1 MSSADGALVVVFE
14 GQRTRVRVFRR
25 FFYPVQARDEDVEVI
40 VYSDTGREREVTY
53 RRADE
58 YGLDNPLRLRVIR
71 REIARINTML
81 HEEEL
86 GKRKL
91 ATPEERKIK

>member
-1 MSSADGALVVVFE
+1 MKKSILKDLTKE
-14 GQRTRVRVFRR
+14 ELIQR
-25 FFYPVQARDEDVEVI
+25 
-40 VYSDTGREREVTY
+40 REELEEEHFNLRMQKTAKE
-53 RRADE
+53 
-58 YGLDNPLRLRVIR
+58 LDNPLKLRIIK

-81 HEEEL
+81 REGEL

>member
-1 MSSADGALVVVFE
+1 MKKAALKDLTKE
-14 GQRTRVRVFRR
+14 ELIQK
-25 FFYPVQARDEDVEVI
+25 RDEIEEELFNLRMQE
-40 VYSDTGREREVTY
+40 S
-53 RRADE
+53 AKK
-58 YGLDNPLRLRVIR
+58 LDNPLRLRVIR

>member
-1 MSSADGALVVVFE
+1 MKKAALKDLTKE
-14 GQRTRVRVFRR
+14 EL
-25 FFYPVQARDEDVEVI
+25 VQKRDELEE
-40 VYSDTGREREVTY
+40 ERFNLRMQKSAKE
-53 RRADE
+53 
-58 YGLDNPLRLRVIR
+58 LDNPLRLRVIR

>member
-1 MSSADGALVVVFE
+1 MKKTALKDLTKE
-14 GQRTRVRVFRR
+14 EL
-25 FFYPVQARDEDVEVI
+25 VQKRDEIEEELFNLRMQE
-40 VYSDTGREREVTY
+40 S
-53 RRADE
+53 AKK
-58 YGLDNPLRLRVIR
+58 LDNPLRLRVIR

>member
-1 MSSADGALVVVFE
+1 MKKAALKDLTKE
-14 GQRTRVRVFRR
+14 ELIQK
-25 FFYPVQARDEDVEVI
+25 RDEIEEELFNLRMQE
-40 VYSDTGREREVTY
+40 S
-53 RRADE
+53 AKK
-58 YGLDNPLRLRVIR
+58 LDNPLRLRVIR

-81 HEEEL
+81 REEEL

>member
-1 MSSADGALVVVFE
+1 MKKAALKDLTKE
-14 GQRTRVRVFRR
+14 ELIQK
-25 FFYPVQARDEDVEVI
+25 RDELEE
-40 VYSDTGREREVTY
+40 ERFNLMMQKSAKEF
-53 RRADE
+53 
-58 YGLDNPLRLRVIR
+58 DNPLRLRVIR

>member
-1 MSSADGALVVVFE
+1 MKKAALKDLTKE
-14 GQRTRVRVFRR
+14 ELIQK
-25 FFYPVQARDEDVEVI
+25 RDELEE
-40 VYSDTGREREVTY
+40 ERFNLLMQKSAKE
-53 RRADE
+53 
-58 YGLDNPLRLRVIR
+58 LDNPVRLRVIR

-86 GKRKL
+86 GRRKL